1 MFYLFCVDFYSQRQ
15 HQQQMTRTCRRS
27 VYLWPAKIPT
37 KLNETNVFSLD
48 KARTSESD
56 RERAGEQTQ
65 QPWQWQSSSRGR
77 GSADELRITATA
89 ENCLRS
95 LLCCCCCCTTYIL
108 ISISFLLFRRSFVVI
123 LYFVC
128 LCYPCVCVRMCLL
141 TCV

>member
-48 KARTSESD
+48 EARTSESD

-77 GSADELRITATA
+77 AQAAQMSFELQRQPKIACA
-89 ENCLRS
+89 RCS
-95 LLCCCCCCTTYIL
+95 
-108 ISISFLLFRRSFVVI
+108 VVVVVVQHI
-123 LYFVC
+123 F
-128 LCYPCVCVRMCLL
+128 
-141 TCV
+141 